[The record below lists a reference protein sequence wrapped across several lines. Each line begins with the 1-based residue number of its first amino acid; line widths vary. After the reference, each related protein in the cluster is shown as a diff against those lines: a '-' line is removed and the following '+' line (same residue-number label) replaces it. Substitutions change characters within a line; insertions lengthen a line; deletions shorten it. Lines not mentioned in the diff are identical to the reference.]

1 MTKIKRIAFVSD
13 LQAPF
18 YSEAAVKSLGKFLQK
33 FKPHQTI
40 CIGDEIDL
48 PQLGGFAH
56 SWQEVE
62 GNIDEDRKL
71 TLDVLE
77 YLGVTDVLGSN
88 HGARVYKSL
97 SKRLPAF
104 LNLPELRYDK
114 FMGYDKAG
122 IKYHPRGFEFAPG
135 WITQHGDDF
144 PLSSTPAQT
153 ALNGAKR
160 LGKSVVCGHTHR
172 LGISAATEA
181 FNGRL
186 GRTVWGVEVGNL
198 VDLSSQGMAYT
209 KGYANWQQGFVVCYV
224 EGKKVTA
231 ITVPISPDGSF
242 IFEGKLYK

>member
-1 MTKIKRIAFVSD
+1 MTIKRIAFISD

-18 YSEAAVKSLGKFLQK
+18 YNEAAVKSVGKFLAK
-33 FKPHQTI
+33 WKPHQTI

-104 LNLPELRYDK
+104 LNLPELQYHK

-122 IKYHPRGFEFAPG
+122 IKYHPNGFEFAPN
-135 WITQHGDDF
+135 WICQHGDSF
-144 PLSSTPAQT
+144 PLSSTPAIT

-160 LGKSVVCGHTHR
+160 AGKSVVCGHTHR
-172 LGISAATEA
+172 LGISASTEA

-198 VDLSSQGMAYT
+198 VDLTSKGMAYT
-209 KGYANWQQGFVVCYV
+209 RGFANWQTGFVVCYV
-224 EGKKVTA
+224 EGRKVTPVV
-231 ITVPISPDGSF
+231 IPIAVDGSF

>member
-1 MTKIKRIAFVSD
+1 
-13 LQAPF
+13 
-18 YSEAAVKSLGKFLQK
+18 
-33 FKPHQTI
+33 
-40 CIGDEIDL
+40 
-48 PQLGGFAH
+48 
-56 SWQEVE
+56 VE

-122 IKYHPRGFEFAPG
+122 IKYHPRGFEFAKN
-135 WITQHGDDF
+135 WICQHGDDF
-144 PLSSTPAQT
+144 PLSSTPAAT

-172 LGISAATEA
+172 LGITASTEA

-186 GRTVWGVEVGNL
+186 GRTVWGVEVGNM
-198 VDLSSQGMAYT
+198 VDLTSQGMAYT
-209 KGYANWQQGFVVCYV
+209 KGYANWQMGFVVCYV
-224 EGKKVTA
+224 DGPRVMPVT
-231 ITVPISPDGSF
+231 IPIQPDGSF